1 MQHFRRTLL
10 TILVMA
16 AVVALLVGYPSAS
29 NASSTR
35 ISHDTV
41 TPMGP
46 PQVQAHDPNT
56 GEPDSGS
63 SRSSKVYTS
72 SRRDS
77 PGEEAQYVVRAL
89 RTIRW
94 TSLVWAKRMFGVGD

>member
-10 TILVMA
+10 TILVVA

-29 NASSTR
+29 NASSR

-46 PQVQAHDPNT
+46 PQVLGHDPNT
-56 GEPDSGS
+56 GEPDAGS

-94 TSLVWAKRMFGVGD
+94 TSLVWAKRMFGIGD

>member
-10 TILVMA
+10 TILVLA
-16 AVVALLVGYPSAS
+16 AVVALLAGTQGESRASA
-29 NASSTR
+29 AS
-35 ISHDTV
+35 IPHDTV
-41 TPMGP
+41 TPTGT

-63 SRSSKVYTS
+63 SRSSKAYTS
-72 SRRDS
+72 SRRDN
-77 PGEEAQYVVRAL
+77 PGEQAQSAIRAL